1 MITAIKL
8 KNVATYDTVGTE
20 ISNLT
25 KINFIYGANGSG
37 KTTLSNFI
45 ANQEDSKFQN
55 CSIEWEQNQEIK
67 ALVYNKEF
75 RDRNFGKDSLN
86 GIFTL
91 GQATTEQKDLILQ
104 KQKDLAEISEDGKK
118 KKVALDNQNTTLS
131 KQEEEFTEWCWKNIY
146 KKYEDSFKEAFKGS
160 QYKKTFRDKLL
171 NELQYNNSNLVDYE
185 ELQVKS
191 KTIFG
196 EMPQSMPLIY
206 NLTFDEITAIETNT
220 IWIQAI
226 IGKSSVDIARLIQKL
241 KINDWVNY
249 GKNYIEEND
258 TCPFCQQETITDDFR
273 AQLES
278 YFDETFTE
286 SIKMIES
293 LSQTYIQEFENLLN
307 QLDQLELNQKNNPL
321 TKLDTDKFNSYLKT
335 LKSQFI
341 SNKEL
346 LTSKVKEPS
355 RSIKLITTQEQL
367 QSIYGIVEEAN
378 TQIKAHNAIVSNY
391 KSEKEKLI
399 SLIWKFIVDDNKD
412 EITKQLKKLEGLA
425 LGISNIEKDYKKKQ
439 NEWTLL
445 NNEIKEL
452 NKNVTSIQ
460 PTIDEINRILKF
472 YGFINFEIV
481 PSKDD
486 TNKYQIKREN
496 GDLAEATLSEGEI
509 TFITFLYYL
518 QLTKGAIE
526 KDNVSED
533 RILVIDDPISSL
545 DSDVLFVV
553 SSLIKDIINNIKQT
567 KGNIKQMI
575 VLTHNVY
582 FHKEISFVD
591 MRDNGGNHTNY
602 WIVRKNNNI
611 STFTAYE
618 KENPI
623 QTSYQLLWQELRDKE
638 KNSVVTIQNTMRRII
653 ENYFKILGNYQDKTL
668 IEKFSS
674 YEEQTIC
681 KSLISW
687 INDGSHSISDDL
699 YIEIQDTSIDKY
711 LEVFKKIFEI
721 TDHKGHYEMMMRIED
736 GENNAN

>member
-1 MITAIKL
+1 MLETILL
-8 KNVATYDTVGTE
+8 KNIATFDAVGTE
-20 ISNLT
+20 ISNLK

-37 KTTLSNFI
+37 KTTLSNFV
-45 ANQEDSKFQN
+45 ANAQDSKFRN
-55 CSIEWEQNQEIK
+55 CSLAWMQDQSINT
-67 ALVYNKEF
+67 LVYNKEF
-75 RDRNFGKDSLN
+75 RDKNFGKDSLD

-91 GQATTEQKDLILQ
+91 GEATKEQKDLILQ
-104 KQKDLAEISEDGKK
+104 KQKDLAEILEDGKK
-118 KKVALDNQNTTLS
+118 KKVALDNQNHTLL
-131 KQEEEFTEWCWKNIY
+131 KQEEEFTEWCWNNIY
-146 KKYEDSFKEAFKGS
+146 KKYEDNFKEAFKGS
-160 QYKKTFRDKLL
+160 QYKKTFKDKLL
-171 NELQYNNSNLVDYE
+171 NELQYNSSNLVSYE

-191 KTIFG
+191 KIIFG
-196 EMPQSMPLIY
+196 EMPQSMPLLY
-206 NLTFDEITAIETNT
+206 NITFDEISSIETNQT
-220 IWIQAI
+220 WTQII

-241 KINDWVNY
+241 NLNDWVNQ
-249 GKNYIEEND
+249 GKNYIQENN

-273 AQLES
+273 SQLEN

-286 SIKMIES
+286 SIKLIEN
-293 LSQTYIQEFENLLN
+293 LYQKYMQEFENLLN
-307 QLDQLELNQKNNPL
+307 QLEQIELNQKNNPL
-321 TKLDTDKFNSYLKT
+321 TKLDVDKFTTYLKT

-346 LTSKVKEPS
+346 LTSKLKEPS
-355 RSIKLITTQEQL
+355 RSIKLISTQEQL
-367 QSIYGIVEEAN
+367 QIIYEIIEEAN
-378 TQIKAHNAIVSNY
+378 TKIKVHNDIVINY
-391 KSEKEKLI
+391 KSEKENLI
-399 SLIWKFIVDDNKD
+399 SFIWKFLVDDNED
-412 EITKQLKKLEGLA
+412 EITKQLKQLQGLA
-425 LGISNIEKDYKKKQ
+425 QGISNIDKEYKKKQ
-439 NEWTLL
+439 DEWRLL

-481 PSKDD
+481 PSQDD
-486 TNKYQIKREN
+486 TNKYQIRREN

-518 QLTKGAIE
+518 QLTRGAIE

-553 SSLIKDIINNIKQT
+553 SSLIKDIIHDIKQDI
-567 KGNIKQMI
+567 GNIKQLI

-618 KENPI
+618 KQNPI
-623 QTSYQLLWQELRDKE
+623 QTSYQLLWQELIDKE
-638 KNSVVTIQNTMRRII
+638 KNSTVTIQNTMRRII

-687 INDGSHSISDDL
+687 INDGSHSIADDL
-699 YIEIQDTSIDKY
+699 YIEIQDTSINKY

-721 TDHKGHYEMMMRIED
+721 TDHQGHYNMMMRIEE
-736 GENNAN
+736 GEENAN

>member
-1 MITAIKL
+1 MIETISL
-8 KNVATYDTVGTE
+8 KRIATYDDIGTQ
-20 ISNLT
+20 ICNLK

-37 KTTLSNFI
+37 KTTLSNFV
-45 ANQEDSKFQN
+45 ANSQDLKFRDCSLSWSQN
-55 CSIEWEQNQEIK
+55 KPINT
-67 ALVYNKEF
+67 LVYNKEF
-75 RDRNFGKDSLN
+75 RDKNFGKDSLD

-91 GQATTEQKDLILQ
+91 GEATKEQKDLIVQ
-104 KQKDLAEISEDGKK
+104 KQKELTDISEDSKK
-118 KKVALDNQNTTLS
+118 KKVALDNQNDTLS
-131 KQEEEFTEWCWKNIY
+131 KQEETFTEWCWTKVY
-146 KKYEDSFKEAFKGS
+146 KKYENNFKEAFKGS
-160 QYKKTFRDKLL
+160 QNKKTFRAKLL
-171 NELQYNNSNLVDYE
+171 NEFQNNKLSLVSFE

-196 EMPQSMPLIY
+196 ETPQQTALIY
-206 NLTFDEITAIETNT
+206 NITFNDLSVLEADD
-220 IWIQAI
+220 IWKKII
-226 IGKSSVDIARLIQKL
+226 IGKSSVNIANLIQKL
-241 KINDWVNY
+241 NLNDWVNY
-249 GKNYIEEND
+249 GKNYIQENN
-258 TCPFCQQETITDDFR
+258 TCPFCQQDTITDDFR
-273 AQLES
+273 KQLED
-278 YFDETFTE
+278 YFDETFIE
-286 SIKMIES
+286 SIKLIES
-293 LSQTYIQEFENLLN
+293 LSQKYMQQFDNLLN
-307 QLDQLELNQKNNPL
+307 QLEQVELNHKNDPL
-321 TKLDTDKFNSYLKT
+321 TKLDVDNFTTHLKT

-346 LTSKVKEPS
+346 LTNKIKEPS
-355 RSIKLITTQEQL
+355 RSITLVSTKEQL
-367 QSIYGIVEEAN
+367 QIIYEIINVAN
-378 TQIKAHNAIVSNY
+378 TQIEAHNAIVVNF
-391 KSEKEKLI
+391 KSEKENLI
-399 SLIWKFIVDDNKD
+399 NLIWKFIVEDNKD
-412 EITKQLKKLEGLA
+412 DIQSTLKKLQGLQQ
-425 LGISNIEKDYKKKQ
+425 GISNIQKVYKDKQ
-439 NEWTLL
+439 DEWKLL
-445 NNEIKEL
+445 NIEVKEL

-481 PSKDD
+481 PSTNDV
-486 TNKYQIKREN
+486 NKYQISREN

-553 SSLIKDIINNIKQT
+553 SSLIKDIMYNIKDN
-567 KGNIKQMI
+567 KGNIKQLI

-618 KENPI
+618 KDNPI

-638 KNSVVTIQNTMRRII
+638 KNSIVTIQNTMRRII

-668 IEKFSS
+668 IEKFTS

-699 YIEIQDTSIDKY
+699 YIEIQDTLINKY
-711 LEVFKKIFEI
+711 LDVFQKIFEI
-721 TDHKGHYEMMMRIED
+721 TDHQGHYNMMMKIKD
-736 GENNAN
+736 GEK